1 MAANGGTSGCG
12 TTGVMFGV
20 AFVVGSRSAGNDS
33 GSGSCTSHDYRIVML
48 GCIKAFFLVYRECV
62 HASSLKCM
70 KMIPKIIIAA

>member
-33 GSGSCTSHDYRIVML
+33 GSGSGSTSHDGRIVML
-48 GCIKAFFLVYRECV
+48 GCIKAFFWFIENVFMQVLLS
-62 HASSLKCM
+62 A
-70 KMIPKIIIAA
+70 